1 MKTKY
6 YIYITSLIFFAI
18 FSKTQCA
25 KIKPE
30 IEAEKI
36 IVSQYSQLGS
46 QGETRSLITL
56 TNSSGRDLWASVK
69 AGGEFTEKIDRT
81 SGIVTHTRKSGGVAL
96 LHDPLIP
103 SGQSKTFDKHSF
115 QNLTIRIFE
124 TENDLLVYK
133 NSKLGMFF
141 TPVDM
146 AGLKEITINFTT
158 EHGYIATKYKN
169 FIDFECGF
177 CLEHIHA
184 GEVVAIADPC
194 AHKLHQKCIDAWIDN
209 AKNPHERVER
219 QTHCI
224 LCHSQINRYIY
235 CSATRGI
242 DVTKKAKSL
251 VGN

>member
-1 MKTKY
+1 MKTKCL
-6 YIYITSLIFFAI
+6 IYVTSLIFFTT

-25 KIKPE
+25 KVKHDFE
-30 IEAEKI
+30 VEKI
-36 IVSQYSQLGS
+36 TVSQYSQLGA

-69 AGGEFTEKIDRT
+69 AGGQFTEKIDPA

-96 LHDPLIP
+96 LSDPLIP

-124 TENDLLVYK
+124 AEIDLLRYK

-141 TPVDM
+141 SPVDM

-158 EHGYIATKYKN
+158 EHGYIATKHKN

-194 AHKLHQKCIDAWIDN
+194 AHKLHQKCIDAWIN
-209 AKNPHERVER
+209 SAKSASERTER
-219 QTHCI
+219 QSHCI
-224 LCHSQINRYIY
+224 LCHRLIDRYIY
-235 CSATRGI
+235 CNATR
-242 DVTKKAKSL
+242 SL
-251 VGN
+251 DGN

>member
-1 MKTKY
+1 MKTKH

-36 IVSQYSQLGS
+36 IVSQYNQLGTH
-46 QGETRSLITL
+46 GETRSLITL

-69 AGGEFTEKIDRT
+69 SGGEFTQKIDPV
-81 SGIVTHTRKSGGVAL
+81 SGVSIHTRKSGGVAL
-96 LHDPLIP
+96 LPDSLIP

-115 QNLTIRIFE
+115 QTLTIRIFE
-124 TENDLLVYK
+124 TENDLLRYK

-177 CLEHIHA
+177 CLEPICD

-194 AHKLHQKCIDAWIDN
+194 AHKLHKKCIDAWIDN
-209 AKNPHERVER
+209 AKNPPERVAR

-224 LCHSQINRYIY
+224 LCHSQINQYIY
-235 CSATRGI
+235 CNATRGI
-242 DVTKKAKSL
+242 DFIKTKSL
-251 VGN
+251 DGN